1 MSDTN
6 IVIVSGRCTKA
17 PEVRYTANKKEVGAL
32 SIESIKRWS
41 GGERKEYIRVIGW
54 GQMAQQLAEVK
65 LGDYIIVTGEWSS
78 RSWEKEGVKQR
89 TVEVNAQAVAIVG
102 GTPSSGKPN
111 IEDPGFEFD

>member
-32 SIESIKRWS
+32 SIECIKRWD

-54 GQMAQQLAEVK
+54 GQMAQQLAEVR
-65 LGDYIIVTGEWSS
+65 LGDYVIVTGEWSS

-89 TVEVNAQAVAIVG
+89 TVEVNAQAIAIVG
-102 GTPSSGKPN
+102 ATSAGSTKPAN
-111 IEDPGFEFD
+111 DNFNF